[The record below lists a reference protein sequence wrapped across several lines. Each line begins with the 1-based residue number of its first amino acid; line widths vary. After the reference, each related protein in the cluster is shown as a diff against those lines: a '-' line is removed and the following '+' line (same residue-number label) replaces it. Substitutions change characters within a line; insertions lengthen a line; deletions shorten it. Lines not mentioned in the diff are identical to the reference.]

1 MPNFETFGNFINRKR
16 LEQKVSLRYISLK
29 IGISPVYLSEME
41 NGKKTN
47 PSSEIMRKMI
57 SVLCLDEEGTALFF
71 DLHAKANGI
80 ISQDLPEYIMG
91 SGIVRKALR
100 KAKKK
105 PATEKNW
112 QDFID
117 KLD

>member
-1 MPNFETFGNFINRKR
+1 MNKFMTFGNFISQKR
-16 LEQKVSLRYISLK
+16 REIKQTLRETALQ
-29 IGISPVYLSEME
+29 IGITAVYLSEIE
-41 NGKKTN
+41 NNKKTN
-47 PSSEIMRKMI
+47 PNIKIIQKMI
-57 SVLCLDEEGTALFF
+57 IVLRLDEAETALFF

-80 ISQDLPEYIMG
+80 ISQDLPEYIME

-117 KLD
+117 DL